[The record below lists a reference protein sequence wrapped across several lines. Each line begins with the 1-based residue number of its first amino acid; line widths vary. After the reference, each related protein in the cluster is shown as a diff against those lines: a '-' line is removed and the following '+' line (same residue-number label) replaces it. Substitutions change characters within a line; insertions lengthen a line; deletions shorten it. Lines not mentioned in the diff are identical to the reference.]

1 MEIVRYESKYRQ
13 AFIDLNMKKKKKY
26 FTPEEADFAMLYGI
40 DGIIEKGGMAFFAVD
55 ESGEAVSTCLIMPY
69 KEDSWEI
76 CKFATDE
83 RCQGRGIGSAVLR
96 AAIGYATERGAKKLV
111 ILSNTI
117 LESAINLYR
126 KFGFKEV
133 PVDDMQYKRV
143 NIQLERDLRE

>member
-1 MEIVRYESKYRQ
+1 
-13 AFIDLNMKKKKKY
+13 
-26 FTPEEADFAMLYGI
+26 
-40 DGIIEKGGMAFFAVD
+40 
-55 ESGEAVSTCLIMPY
+55 MPY

-111 ILSNTI
+111 ILSNTV